1 MKNAFAI
8 AILGAATALPLFAQQ
23 QPPAFKTPRVSP
35 KQVLTQT
42 VGLTDVTITYSRPG
56 VKNRLVWGGLV
67 PYDKV
72 WRTGAN
78 EATTIAFTDDV
89 MINGQPL
96 AKGTYSLHTIPG
108 QNEWTLI
115 FNKIANQWGSFSY
128 DAAQDALR
136 VKVKPQAASMT
147 EWMMFD
153 VPDMAMDR
161 ATFELRWEKLAVP
174 FTVSTNTSQKVL
186 AEARAAVAAA
196 KPDDWRTP
204 MRAAQFADDAGL
216 AKEDAWKWLDASIKA
231 NENINN
237 LYLKARMQ
245 ARAGDRAAAIRT
257 AEMAIAKGTDK
268 DKEEIEE
275 IRKNI
280 AVWKMTR

>member
-8 AILGAATALPLFAQQ
+8 AILSAVAALPLIAQQ
-23 QPPAFKTPRVSP
+23 PAPAFKTPRVSP

-42 VGLTDVTITYSRPG
+42 VGLSDVTITYSRPG
-56 VKNRLVWGGLV
+56 VKNRPVWGGLV
-67 PYDKV
+67 PWDKV

-89 MINGQPL
+89 MINGQALP
-96 AKGTYSLHTIPG
+96 KGTYSLHTIPG
-108 QNEWTLI
+108 KDEWTLI
-115 FNKIANQWGSFSY
+115 FNKTANQWGSFTY
-128 DAAQDALR
+128 DVAQDALR
-136 VKVKPQAASMT
+136 VKVKPQVAPMT
-147 EWMMFD
+147 EWMTFD
-153 VPDMAMDR
+153 VPDVAMDK

-174 FTVSTNTSQKVL
+174 FTVSTNTTQKVL
-186 AEARAAVAAA
+186 ADARTAMAAA
-196 KPDDWRTP
+196 KADDWRTP
-204 MRAAQFADDAGL
+204 MRAAQFADDAGV
-216 AKEDAWKWLDASIKA
+216 AREDAAKWLDASIKA

-245 ARAGDRAAAIRT
+245 AKAGDRAAAIKT

-280 AVWKMTR
+280 AVWKMTK

>member
-1 MKNAFAI
+1 MKNAVAI
-8 AILGAATALPLFAQQ
+8 ALLSAVAVLPLAAQQ
-23 QPPAFKTPRVSP
+23 PAPAFKTPRVSP

-42 VGLTDVTITYSRPG
+42 VGLTDVTITYSRPA
-56 VKNRLVWGGLV
+56 VKNRPIWGGLV

-89 MINGQPL
+89 SINGQAL

-108 QNEWTLI
+108 KDEWTLI
-115 FNKIANQWGSFSY
+115 FNKTANQWGSFTY
-128 DAAQDALR
+128 DMAQDALR
-136 VKVKPQAASMT
+136 VKVKPQAAAMT

-153 VPDMAMDR
+153 VPELAMDK
-161 ATFELRWEKLAVP
+161 ATFELRWEKVAVP
-174 FTVSTNTSQKVL
+174 FMVSTNTSQKVL
-186 AEARAAVAAA
+186 ADARAAVAAA
-196 KPDDWRTP
+196 KADDWRTP

-216 AKEDAWKWLDASIKA
+216 AREDSWTWLDASIKA

-237 LYLKARMQ
+237 LFLKSRMQ
-245 ARAGDRAAAIRT
+245 AKAGDRAAAVKT

-268 DKEEIEE
+268 DKEVIEE

-280 AVWKMTR
+280 AVWKMTK